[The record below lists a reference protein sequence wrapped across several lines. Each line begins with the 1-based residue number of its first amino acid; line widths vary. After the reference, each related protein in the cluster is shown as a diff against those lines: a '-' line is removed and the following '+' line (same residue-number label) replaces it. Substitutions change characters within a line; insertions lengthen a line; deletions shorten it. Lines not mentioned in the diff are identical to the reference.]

1 MKSSPSTSGFLRPK
15 IRDLLL
21 IAFALLL
28 ACSGPDEVANDPESG
43 RESELQFEG
52 FVQHLDLEGGAWVI
66 ESKDG
71 TTYDPR
77 TLPDEY
83 KEEGL
88 PVSVWA
94 NRLEDQVGIRMVG
107 PIISI
112 KRIER
117 R

>member
-1 MKSSPSTSGFLRPK
+1 MKSSLSASGFLRLK
-15 IRDLLL
+15 IWDLFL
-21 IAFALLL
+21 IASALLL
-28 ACSGPDEVANDPESG
+28 ACSGPDELANGPESG
-43 RESELQFEG
+43 VESELQFEG
-52 FVQHLDLEGGAWVI
+52 LVQHLQLEGGAWVI

-77 TLPDEY
+77 NLPDEY

-112 KRIER
+112 ERIER